1 MNCDILHCDRIDA
14 TAIWGLVQQAST
26 ELPEDVCVTA
36 CQVRGFKS
44 TDRSFQFSPPIQP
57 IELTTSRLHAPA
69 ISRPFESIAF
79 LFQFRKLVREL
90 TPSIIHVHFAL
101 PGVLC
106 RLVTCFL
113 PRRSVR
119 LVSTCHEKRESLNP
133 LLRAATRILERRS
146 DAVVYVSETVA
157 KSYRP
162 NFVLGSEGKDERDAR
177 HRVIY
182 NCIDV
187 EHIRSVV
194 RQALQHPAPNWKV
207 GSLVLLSVGRL
218 VPEKGHGTV
227 IAALPDLVRL
237 HPGLKYVILGEGP
250 NRDALLQQAKS
261 LGVAKHLEL
270 PGWVD
275 HDEAI
280 RQMVAADAVV
290 MPSHSVQEGFGLALA
305 EAMLCETPIIA
316 SRVPVFEEV
325 AGGESA
331 VLRFFTEGDPQAL
344 AEQAQGILTCLSEP
358 KDFQPLVDRVTQRFD
373 VQRMA
378 QAYAELYQQLL

>member
-1 MNCDILHCDRIDA
+1 M
-14 TAIWGLVQQAST
+14 
-26 ELPEDVCVTA
+26 
-36 CQVRGFKS
+36 
-44 TDRSFQFSPPIQP
+44 
-57 IELTTSRLHAPA
+57 
-69 ISRPFESIAF
+69 
-79 LFQFRKLVREL
+79 
-90 TPSIIHVHFAL
+90 
-101 PGVLC
+101 
-106 RLVTCFL
+106 
-113 PRRSVR
+113 
-119 LVSTCHEKRESLNP
+119 
-133 LLRAATRILERRS
+133 
-146 DAVVYVSETVA
+146 YVSETVA